1 MPCLPFITP
10 LPYTDPIEDF
20 APYAPLQGS
29 FFLDSS
35 LVHPKYAR
43 FSFWGYNPKFLFESK
58 DGFVK
63 MGGHTT
69 ITSPFEALKE
79 FYREKIAH
87 LPYDPYHPFCGGLV
101 GFLSYEWGAALE
113 NIAPVADAHD
123 LDLPD
128 GMFGLYDTV
137 VGYDHIEKTAWV
149 ASIDEEEGKEKA
161 EKLAAH
167 IEYNRKIPLP
177 QAPERPRVRESE
189 SPSVRESSQKY
200 SENIRHASEKPG
212 YLQSIQRILDY
223 LRAGDCYQ
231 VNLAERFM
239 APAPLSPWEQYLK
252 LRHVSPAPYSSFL
265 NGGPFQILSSSPEC
279 FLISKEDGALI
290 TRPIKGTRKRG
301 ETPEEDEKLRK
312 ELTASA
318 KDQAE
323 LLMITD
329 LERNDF
335 GKICIPGSV
344 EVPELRVIE
353 SFAQVHHL
361 LSTIRGKRRPELD
374 IIDCLAALMPGGS
387 ITGAPKIRAMQIIQ
401 ELEKVN
407 RGIYTGAIGYI
418 GPQNTSQFNIAI
430 RTMILK
436 DATAYFHSGSGI
448 VIDSDPQSEYEEI
461 HTKAKGMMESLGLF

>member
-1 MPCLPFITP
+1 MAGLPWIVP
-10 LPYTDPIEDF
+10 LPYFDPLEDF

-43 FSFWGYNPKFLFESK
+43 FSFWGYNPKLIFESK

-63 MGGHTT
+63 VEGHTT
-69 ITSPFEALKE
+69 ITSPFSALKE
-79 FYREKIAH
+79 FYREKILN
-87 LPYDPYHPFCGGLV
+87 LPFDPYHPFCGGLV

-128 GMFGLYDTV
+128 GLFGLYDIV

-149 ASIDEEEGKEKA
+149 ASIDEGSIEQA

-167 IEYNRKIPLP
+167 LEANRKIPVFLA
-177 QAPERPRVRESE
+177 QHAARGAQHEMRSSSDKPE
-189 SPSVRESSQKY
+189 
-200 SENIRHASEKPG
+200 
-212 YLQSIQRILDY
+212 YLNSIGKILDY

-231 VNLAERFM
+231 VNLAQRFM
-239 APAPLSPWEQYLK
+239 APASLSPWGQYLQ
-252 LRHVSPAPYSSFL
+252 LRQASPAPYSCFL
-265 NGGPFQILSSSPEC
+265 NEGSFQILSSSPEC

-301 ETPEEDEKLRK
+301 ETPEEDEKLRA
-312 ELTASA
+312 ELTASS

-335 GKICIPGSV
+335 GKICVPGSV
-344 EVPELRVIE
+344 VVPELRVME

-361 LSTIRGKRRPELD
+361 LSTVRGMRRPEFD
-374 IIDCLAALMPGGS
+374 IIDCLAAMMPGGS
-387 ITGAPKIRAMQIIQ
+387 ITGAPKIRAMEIIR
-401 ELEKVN
+401 ELESVN
-407 RGIYTGAIGYI
+407 RGIYTGIIGYI

-430 RTMILK
+430 RTMIVK

-448 VIDSDPQSEYEEI
+448 VIDSDPQTEYEE
-461 HTKAKGMMESLGLF
+461 TLAKAKGMMASLGL